1 MILFNF
7 ISLISRIIIISFP
20 FLLISG
26 PFLPDLAAVL
36 IGISYLIFAIK
47 RRNFEECNNYIIYF
61 LIIIFIYINLNS
73 FFSFSPKISFSSSLP
88 FFRIILFILGLIY
101 FLNTFKQLKL
111 YFFYS
116 CCLSILIL
124 LIDSIFQYYSG
135 FNLIGLKADITRI
148 SSFFGNELI
157 MGSFVARIL
166 PLIIGLSFLIK
177 LNHIKKIRYLILLFS
192 FILILLS
199 GERTSLV
206 FFFFTLILI
215 NFLDFDKRIFTTVF
229 IILLLPIFLLNF
241 YDIKPLKRIF
251 YHTYKQLS
259 ETQSIFNFS
268 YRHHLHFYTA
278 DKIFNDSKIIGKGI
292 KSFRFLCSDPKFSA
306 RDKILHEKKIKSFR
320 EGYFYFF
327 SHEQINYVIFSVIKN
342 EDFTKLINKENFKD
356 SEIYTDSNQVI
367 IRLTENFFQPLV
379 KSGTFVKQYDDVY
392 VSYEFHDGCNT
403 HPHNLF
409 WQILSELGIL
419 GFLLFFIIFIFS
431 IYKILKLLIKKI
443 KNNLSNIEKFKTFIY
458 LSIFISIFPFTP
470 SGNFFHN
477 WLLIINH
484 LPVGFYL
491 ATRDKLKI

>member
-1 MILFNF
+1 MVNLEF
-7 ISLISRIIIISFP
+7 
-20 FLLISG
+20 
-26 PFLPDLAAVL
+26 D
-36 IGISYLIFAIK
+36 YLIK
-47 RRNFEECNNYIIYF
+47 TYV
-61 LIIIFIYINLNS
+61 NS
-73 FFSFSPKISFSSSLP
+73 
-88 FFRIILFILGLIY
+88 
-101 FLNTFKQLKL
+101 TF
-111 YFFYS
+111 
-116 CCLSILIL
+116 
-124 LIDSIFQYYSG
+124 
-135 FNLIGLKADITRI
+135 
-148 SSFFGNELI
+148 
-157 MGSFVARIL
+157 
-166 PLIIGLSFLIK
+166 
-177 LNHIKKIRYLILLFS
+177 
-192 FILILLS
+192 
-199 GERTSLV
+199 
-206 FFFFTLILI
+206 
-215 NFLDFDKRIFTTVF
+215 
-229 IILLLPIFLLNF
+229 
-241 YDIKPLKRIF
+241 
-251 YHTYKQLS
+251 
-259 ETQSIFNFS
+259 
-268 YRHHLHFYTA
+268 
-278 DKIFNDSKIIGKGI
+278 GI
-292 KSFRFLCSDPKFSA
+292 
-306 RDKILHEKKIKSFR
+306 EKKIKSFR

-356 SEIYTDSNQVI
+356 SGIYTDSNQVI